1 MKINNIFT
9 LLILTIFL
17 VSCQGAKDAL
27 QSKKRS
33 NTNEQF
39 LVKKKTPLTSPPD
52 INELPVP
59 LEEEDQVETGLEPE
73 IKKILKIESDQTEAQ
88 NSSNS
93 NSSLEQSIIEK
104 INN

>member
-33 NTNEQF
+33 NTNEEF

-59 LEEEDQVETGLEPE
+59 LEEEDQVEAGLEPE
-73 IKKILKIESDQTEAQ
+73 IKKILRIESDQTEAQ

-93 NSSLEQSIIEK
+93 NSSLDQSIIEK